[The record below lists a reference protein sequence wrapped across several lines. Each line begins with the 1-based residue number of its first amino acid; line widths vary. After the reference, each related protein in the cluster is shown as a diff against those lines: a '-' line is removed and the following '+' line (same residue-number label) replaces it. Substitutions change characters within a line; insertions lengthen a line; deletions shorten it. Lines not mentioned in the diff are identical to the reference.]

1 MAYARGWPHRL
12 ALLCGLVLLVALPT
26 ALPATPERLVRVTLL
41 QLNDV
46 YQLSPVDKGMRGG
59 LARVAT
65 LRQQIMV
72 ESPHTL
78 FLLAGDTISPSVASN
93 VFKGAQMIAAW
104 NALGLGY
111 AALGNH
117 EFDFGPDVL
126 RERMRESHFTWLAAN
141 VIDRKTGRPFGGMPP
156 YVIHDFD
163 GVKVGLFGLLTPDT
177 ALSSSPGPEVE
188 FGDPFTTAAQ
198 LVPEMRAQG
207 AQVVIAI
214 THLTMRQ
221 DKQLGRSA
229 AIDVIIGGHEHTLLE
244 SLSGRTPIFKMGSD
258 ARHLGRIDLTIE
270 ASSGALESI
279 DWQVIPVTSEV
290 PEDPSVAALVAQYEQ
305 QLAAELDQPVGSV
318 SVVLDARQETNRS
331 RETNLGSFIADAYRQ
346 ATNADVAL
354 FNGGSI
360 RSNTTYGPGMLSKRD
375 VLSILPFENP
385 VVKIEVTGEVLRAAL
400 EHGVSQAA
408 EDREAGHFPQVSG
421 LRFSFDGRH
430 PPGSRVVSL
439 TVNGQPLD
447 AQHLYTLATN
457 AYVAN
462 GGDGYTMFRGR
473 RYLITPE
480 EAQVEAVMVMNALAA
495 LGPSAPH
502 TDGRTER
509 LDATAGER

>member
-1 MAYARGWPHRL
+1 MAHARGWPRIL
-12 ALLCGLVLLVALPT
+12 SLLWGLVLLVALPT
-26 ALPATPERLVRVTLL
+26 ALQAAPKRLVRVTLL

-65 LRQQIMV
+65 LRQKIMV

-93 VFKGAQMIAAW
+93 IFKGAQMIAAW
-104 NALGLGY
+104 NTLGLDY

-126 RERMRESHFTWLAAN
+126 RERMRESHFTWLGAN
-141 VIDRKTGRPFGGMPP
+141 VIDRKTGRPFGGMPA
-156 YVIHDFD
+156 YAMREFD

-177 ALSSSPGPEVE
+177 ALSSSPGPDAE
-188 FGDPFTTAAQ
+188 FRDPFTTAAQ

-207 AQVVIAI
+207 AQVIIAI
-214 THLTMRQ
+214 THLAMRQ
-221 DKQLGRSA
+221 DKQLARSA

-258 ARHLGRIDLTIE
+258 ARYLGRIDLNVE
-270 ASSGALESI
+270 AGSGALESI

-290 PEDPSVAALVAQYEQ
+290 PEDPPVATLVAEYEQ
-305 QLAAELDQPVGSV
+305 KLAAELDQPVGSV
-318 SVVLDARQETNRS
+318 SAVLDARQETNRS
-331 RETNLGSFIADAYRQ
+331 HETNLGSLIADAFRN
-346 ATNADVAL
+346 AAKADVAL

-360 RSNTTYGPGMLSKRD
+360 RSNTTYGPGMLTKRD
-375 VLSILPFENP
+375 VLAILPFENP

-400 EHGVSQAA
+400 EHGVSRVA
-408 EDREAGHFPQVSG
+408 EDREAGRFPQVSG
-421 LRFSFDGRH
+421 LRFSFDGRR

-447 AQHLYTLATN
+447 AQHTYTMATN

-462 GGDGYTMFRGR
+462 GGDGYTMFRGG

-480 EAQVEAVMVMNALAA
+480 EAQVEAAIVMNALAA
-495 LGPSAPH
+495 MGLSAPQP
-502 TDGRTER
+502 DGRIQR
-509 LDATAGER
+509 LDATAAEH